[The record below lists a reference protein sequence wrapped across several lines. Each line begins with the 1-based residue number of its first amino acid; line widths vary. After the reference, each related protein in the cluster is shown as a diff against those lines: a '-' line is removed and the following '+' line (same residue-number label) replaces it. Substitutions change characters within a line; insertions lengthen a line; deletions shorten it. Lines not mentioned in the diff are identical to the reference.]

1 MKLKVKYL
9 GIEAGGKPIVILNK
23 ADAEEL
29 GIKSLG
35 RVKIRYKNKRATGI
49 VNIGISVVES
59 GEIGIY
65 EEVREKLRVSNGEF
79 VEVKVAEYPKSIKFI
94 REKLRGRRLK
104 ENEFYQIVKDV
115 VEGNLTD
122 IEITAFVTALHAH
135 GISIEEAVGLTNS
148 MVKTGETFRLKR
160 RCILDKH
167 SIGGACGDKTSLI
180 LVPIIAATGFTIP
193 KTSSRAITSAA
204 GTADRAEVLMPVSL
218 EIEEMK
224 MVVEKT
230 NGCLVWGGALHL
242 APADDIFIKIEYP
255 LGIDPLLFP
264 SIMSKKKAIG
274 STHLVIDIPTGR
286 GTKVKTIG
294 DANYL
299 GKDFIELGKRLGI
312 KVAIAI
318 TNGEKPIGRCVGP
331 ALEAREALEILMRK
345 KWKNVEDQIDK
356 VIDIAAILLKMVGVK
371 NSREVALRA
380 LKSGKAEKKMREI
393 IEMQGGDPRVRPKD
407 IVIGENTLDYVANS
421 NGSVIWMDTHSIVEI
436 ARLAGAPKDKGAGVY
451 IWKKVGEKV
460 KKGEKIFTI
469 YAEKER
475 KLENVERYLEEKK
488 VVGIGKKSE
497 MLIQAMREEL
507 VHEKT
512 FILER

>member
-1 MKLKVKYL
+1 
-9 GIEAGGKPIVILNK
+9 
-23 ADAEEL
+23 
-29 GIKSLG
+29 
-35 RVKIRYKNKRATGI
+35 
-49 VNIGISVVES
+49 
-59 GEIGIY
+59 
-65 EEVREKLRVSNGEF
+65 
-79 VEVKVAEYPKSIKFI
+79 
-94 REKLRGRRLK
+94 
-104 ENEFYQIVKDV
+104 VKDV

-148 MVKTGETFRLKR
+148 MVKTGETLKLKR
-160 RCILDKH
+160 KYILDKH
-167 SIGGACGDKTSLI
+167 SIGGTCGDKTSLI

-204 GTADRAEVLMPVSL
+204 GTADKAEVLMPVSL

-224 MVVEKT
+224 RVVEKT

-312 KVAIAI
+312 KVAVAI

-331 ALEAREALEILMRK
+331 ALEAREALEIFMRK
-345 KWKNVEDQIDK
+345 RWKDVEDQIDK
-356 VIDIAAILLKMVGVK
+356 AIDIAGILLNMVGVK
-371 NSREVALRA
+371 NSREVALKA

-393 IEMQGGDPRVRPKD
+393 IEMQGGDPKVRPKD
-407 IVIGENTLDYVANS
+407 IEVGENTLDFVANS
-421 NGSVIWMDTHSIVEI
+421 NGSIIWMDTHSIVEI

-460 KKGEKIFTI
+460 KKGERIFTV

-488 VVGIGKKSE
+488 VVGIGRKTE
-497 MLIQAMREEL
+497 MLIQTMREEL